1 MPHDPA
7 RKVSIPFDRNRRWLR
22 ASVVVTA
29 VSAVVVAG
37 MAAGALASSR
47 GGVVVRSHGR
57 DVTVQPHGRFGKFLT
72 HAAWEAHGRQAQAA
86 QLRYGG
92 GVDGIGVTT
101 GAPKVYIIYWGTQW
115 GTSSINGNGYT
126 QFTNDTAGYAPD
138 QQAFFKGVG
147 TASEQWSGVV
157 TQYCEGVAAGTIT
170 CPTNVPHVGYPT
182 GGALAGIWYD
192 NAGPAP
198 AAATQAQLAA
208 EAVAGAAHFGNTNST
223 LNRNAQYIVTSPK
236 GTNPDNYKTG
246 GFCAWHDYTTSQY
259 GDIAYTNMPYLLDV
273 GASCGQNFVNGGSAG
288 TLDGVTIVGGHEYAE
303 TITDQN
309 PAGGWT
315 DSSGQENADKCAWIS
330 QGQGASQDITLTTGT
345 FAVQSSWANDFNNNT
360 GGCLIYHSIF
370 GGGNPDFTISAS
382 PPSLT
387 IQQGSSDHTTITTA
401 VSNGF
406 NAAITLSS
414 SGLPSGASAGFS
426 PNPIPAPGGG
436 NSTMT
441 ITVGSSTPTGTYTVT
456 VSGSGGGV
464 THTTPVSLTVTS
476 AGGGGNLLANAGF
489 ENGLPG
495 TPWVATSGVIDNTS
509 GEPAHSGSWKAWL
522 DGYGR
527 SHTDT
532 LYQQLKLPT
541 GSSATL
547 SFYLHIDTAETTQTV
562 AYDRLQVQIRNSSNQ
577 VLRTLA
583 TYSNL
588 NHNTGYLKRS
598 FSVSAYLG
606 QTIRVYLV
614 GTEDSSLQTSF
625 VADDFS
631 LTTS

>member
-1 MPHDPA
+1 
-7 RKVSIPFDRNRRWLR
+7 VI
-22 ASVVVTA
+22 VTA
-29 VSAVVVAG
+29 ASAVLVAG

-57 DVTVQPHGRFGKFLT
+57 DIVVQPHGRFGEFLT
-72 HAAWEAHGRQAQAA
+72 HAAWKARGRQPQAT

-126 QFTNDTAGYAPD
+126 QFSNDSAGYAPD

-182 GGALAGIWYD
+182 GGALTGVWYD
-192 NAGPAP
+192 NSGAAP
-198 AAATQAQLAA
+198 GAATQAQLAA
-208 EAVAGAAHFGNTNST
+208 EAVRGAAHFGNTNSAA
-223 LNRNAQYIVTSPK
+223 NRNAQYIVTSPK

-315 DSSGQENADKCAWIS
+315 DTSGEENADKCAWIS

-360 GGCLIYHSIF
+360 GGCLIFHSIF
-370 GGGNPDFTISAS
+370 NGGGGSPDFTISAS
-382 PPSLT
+382 PSSVS
-387 IQQGSSDHTTITTA
+387 IQQGSTGHSTITTTVA
-401 VSNGF
+401 NGF

-414 SGLPSGASAGFS
+414 KGLPSGATASFS
-426 PNPIPAPGGG
+426 PNPIPAPGSGT
-436 NSTMT
+436 STMT
-441 ITVGSSTPTGTYTVT
+441 ITVGSSTPAGTYPVTVTGT
-456 VSGSGGGV
+456 GGGV
-464 THTTPVSLTVTS
+464 THTTSVSLTVTPS
-476 AGGGGNLLANAGF
+476 GGGGNLLVNPGF

-495 TPWVATSGVIDNTS
+495 TPWVATSGVIDNSS

-522 DGYGR
+522 DGYGG

-532 LYQQLKLPT
+532 LYQQLTLPG

-562 AYDRLQVQIRNSSNQ
+562 AYDKLQVQIRNSSNQ
-577 VLRTLA
+577 VLATLA

-588 NHNTGYLKRS
+588 NHNSGYLLRS
-598 FSVSAYLG
+598 FNVSSYLG